1 MLIKKL
7 SSILLAA
14 AGIALG
20 AGLTSTAQ
28 GLLFTTSGT
37 TSGGAVSGSADFAIT
52 GSALIITLTNTTGS
66 VGTIAQVLDGLTFT
80 LTNGTAVTLTGVS
93 AAGFEDCHTGT
104 CAVVNTFHDWGNS
117 PPFGGLDVGS
127 PYEWAFTTGSLKA
140 GFGSLQPGG
149 VVNGSITGTDG
160 IPNSQHNDYL
170 LGPVAFNLSGSF
182 TGLTS
187 VSGVTFLWGTT
198 PETTTGGT
206 TLGCTANCVLI
217 QPAPEPGSL
226 ALLGLALSGLA
237 WVRRRVRS

>member
-28 GLLFTTSGT
+28 ALLFTTSGT

-80 LTNGTAVTLTGVS
+80 L
-93 AAGFEDCHTGT
+93 
-104 CAVVNTFHDWGNS
+104 
-117 PPFGGLDVGS
+117 
-127 PYEWAFTTGSLKA
+127 
-140 GFGSLQPGG
+140 
-149 VVNGSITGTDG
+149 
-160 IPNSQHNDYL
+160 PNSQHNDYL

-237 WVRRRVRS
+237 WVRRRVR